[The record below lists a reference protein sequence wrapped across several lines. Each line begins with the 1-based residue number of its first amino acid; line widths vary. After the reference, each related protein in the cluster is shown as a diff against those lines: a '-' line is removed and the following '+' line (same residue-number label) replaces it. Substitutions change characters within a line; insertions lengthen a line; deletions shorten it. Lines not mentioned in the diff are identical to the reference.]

1 MRRREQRPVARVVQ
15 RALDS
20 LRIAL
25 VAVLAAL
32 LYWQPGE
39 PAIVLDTD
47 IRIGIGAAAGAYA
60 LAIVATWAMWSSRRW
75 RNRSVGPVTLLLADY
90 LVAVGIL
97 VASDPTTELLTW
109 VPFLFPIVS
118 AAALF
123 GLGAAALSW
132 IAISAVYLPIRV
144 EGTTGDA
151 TREALELGLR
161 SVAALAV
168 FGGVAAVATAY
179 LHRRLRDTASEM
191 AEAERFAAQL
201 GEISLASRHL
211 RAQSTTAEVLRGA
224 VHNATRLGFADADV
238 CERRESRPWSV
249 TFTSRRGERPPAD
262 AELLSSA
269 AVHSRGTVTRSIEN
283 HEENA
288 QGLHIAARRAVMA
301 TPIAAEP
308 GHWLVL
314 RAWVHENDALPGHR
328 DRQAFEL
335 LAAIVGDAW
344 RNAQQM
350 RNLEDRSKA
359 LAQQANH
366 DALTGVANR
375 GWMLRH
381 LGERLQPEYGPSQP
395 TALLYVDLEGFKD
408 ANETWGHEV
417 GDRALVEVARRI
429 RDVVPEEH
437 AVGRLGGDEFLA
449 VVDLAT
455 RDDPLRLGEAICA
468 TLGEPIEI
476 DEASITIG
484 ASVGIALAEP
494 EVEAEELIKRA
505 DAAVYVSRQAGGSI
519 TLQRTHPDHVHGEG
533 IPGEG
538 VQAGG
543 VGPESVDWTEDFVM
557 ALESEAASLPSWAQD
572 LVDAAEA
579 AAQLAEALPDD
590 WDVDSAGDPFGPDD
604 DGDPDTDADPSAPEM
619 ETADH
624 HPDEREAGD
633 ETTSADAWLIA
644 LQDDSGDEPSLTEM
658 TSRDVGPELMAA
670 GDLLGPVDTVPDEA
684 VTPNR
689 LSAHDR
695 CSRPI
700 NDTSTPAPEP
710 APAEAGPAG
719 EEAESP
725 VTVPE
730 LRPEPVVD
738 EAGPAVAESVVED
751 PPAEPVAEEAEAP
764 AEPVA
769 EELGEAETPAEPVV
783 EPMSEPVVVE
793 AEARVEF
800 PPYVVE
806 PAPWPEGP
814 VTAATSPDAADAD
827 AADDA
832 ADAADDDG
840 DETAPASRLAD
851 ALPAWDD
858 DELADFY
865 LDTDPAS

>member
-1 MRRREQRPVARVVQ
+1 MHRRDQRPIARVVQ

-20 LRIAL
+20 LRIVL
-25 VAVLAAL
+25 LSVLAAL

-39 PAIVLDTD
+39 PALVLDTN
-47 IRIGIGAAAGAYA
+47 IRIGMGAAAAAYA
-60 LAIVATWAMWSSRRW
+60 LLIVATWAMWSSRRW
-75 RNRSVGPVTLLLADY
+75 RHRSVGPVTLLLADY

-97 VASDPTTELLTW
+97 VASDPSTEVLTW
-109 VPFLFPIVS
+109 IPFLFPIVS
-118 AAALF
+118 AAAQF
-123 GLGAAALSW
+123 GVGAAALSW
-132 IAISAVYLPIRV
+132 IAISAVYLPIRM

-151 TREALELGLR
+151 TREALEVGLR

-168 FGGVAAVATAY
+168 FGGVAAVSTAY
-179 LHRRLRDTASEM
+179 LHRRLLEARAEM
-191 AEAERFAAQL
+191 GEAERFAGKL
-201 GEISLASRHL
+201 GEVSLASRHL

-269 AVHSRGTVTRSIEN
+269 AVHSRGTVTRTIEN

-314 RAWVHENDALPGHR
+314 RAWVHEDDPLPGHR

-381 LGERLQPEYGPSQP
+381 LGGRLQPEYGPSQP
-395 TALLYVDLEGFKD
+395 TALLYVDLEGFKETND
-408 ANETWGHEV
+408 AYGHEV

-429 RDVVPEEH
+429 RAVVPEEH
-437 AVGRLGGDEFLA
+437 SVGRLGGDEFLA

-455 RDDPLRLGEAICA
+455 RDDPLRLAEAICA
-468 TLGEPIEI
+468 TLGEAIEI

-494 EVEAEELIKRA
+494 EVEPEELIKRA
-505 DAAVYVSRQAGGSI
+505 DAAVYVSRHAGGSI
-519 TLQRTHPDHVHGEG
+519 TLQRTHPD
-533 IPGEG
+533 
-538 VQAGG
+538 Q
-543 VGPESVDWTEDFVM
+543 VGADPTGSDSVEWTEDFVL

-590 WDVDSAGDPFGPDD
+590 WDVDSAGNPFGPDD
-604 DGDPDTDADPSAPEM
+604 DEDGGEVDQNDDEATSTTEMTSGDGDASDTESGQEL
-619 ETADH
+619 
-624 HPDEREAGD
+624 
-633 ETTSADAWLIA
+633 TTEDAWLIA
-644 LQDDSGDEPSLTEM
+644 LQDGSQDASSLDEM
-658 TSRDVGPELMAA
+658 TDG
-670 GDLLGPVDTVPDEA
+670 EA
-684 VTPNR
+684 SPRR

-695 CSRPI
+695 YSRLV
-700 NDTSTPAPEP
+700 NETTTSSPEPTGVVDDAAIESAPEP
-710 APAEAGPAG
+710 EV
-719 EEAESP
+719 EAE
-725 VTVPE
+725 
-730 LRPEPVVD
+730 
-738 EAGPAVAESVVED
+738 
-751 PPAEPVAEEAEAP
+751 VAEEAEIV
-764 AEPVA
+764 AEVA
-769 EELGEAETPAEPVV
+769 EEAEIVAEVADEAEIVAEVADEAEIV
-783 EPMSEPVVVE
+783 AE
-793 AEARVEF
+793 AEAVPEVDPEPAPEVAAEPAPDRSAIIETYLAGTDPSASPLPVEAIAPPLEF

-814 VTAATSPDAADAD
+814 VAAPEQAAVPDRASGVYDHEAEVEA
-827 AADDA
+827 
-832 ADAADDDG
+832 
-840 DETAPASRLAD
+840 APAERLVD

-858 DELADFY
+858 EDLADFY
-865 LDTDPAS
+865 LDTDPAG